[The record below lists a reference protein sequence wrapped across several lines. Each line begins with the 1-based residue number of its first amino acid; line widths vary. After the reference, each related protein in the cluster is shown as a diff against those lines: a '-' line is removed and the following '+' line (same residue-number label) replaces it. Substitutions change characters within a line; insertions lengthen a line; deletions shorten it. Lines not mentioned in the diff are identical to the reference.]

1 MRRSAKSVKNA
12 RQVPVPSNR
21 LTPKDWLAQQP
32 LQKDERLYLVISAAS
47 DAEALKALY
56 QSEPSIQAIPIWGG
70 TPYSTW
76 QPVMPYVAELK
87 ANSAFLPWITETDA
101 LDWGWLAVSRSEPNE
116 VFEHLRS
123 LTQVKMPDE
132 TEVFFRFWDGRHI
145 YPILEG
151 LGETAG
157 EVLPVFERYLINGRS
172 LEVGPR
178 VVPKAKDWPWWEVP
192 KDLLDSLM
200 AENPSTVIGN
210 MMQWLLDEHADLYF
224 SFPESNLQK
233 KVARFVK
240 RTPLTEENFTGLLKA
255 HLESEVAV

>member
-1 MRRSAKSVKNA
+1 M
-12 RQVPVPSNR
+12 PSNR

-32 LQKDERLYLVISAAS
+32 LQKDERLYLIVSAAS

-56 QSEPSIQAIPIWGG
+56 QSEPSVQAIPVWGG

-87 ANSAFLPWITETDA
+87 ANSAFLPWITKTDA
-101 LDWGWLAVSRSEPNE
+101 LDWGWLAISRSEPNE

-123 LTQVKMPDE
+123 LTQVKMPDG

-192 KDLLDSLM
+192 QTLLDLLAKKDHTTVV
-200 AENPSTVIGN
+200 ENL
-210 MMQWLLDEHADLYF
+210 MQWLSEDCPELYF
-224 SFPESNLQK
+224 EFPEANLRR
-233 KVARFVK
+233 KVERFV
-240 RTPLTEENFTGLLKA
+240 RQNPNTEEMAERLAAELTK
-255 HLESEVAV
+255 EVTS